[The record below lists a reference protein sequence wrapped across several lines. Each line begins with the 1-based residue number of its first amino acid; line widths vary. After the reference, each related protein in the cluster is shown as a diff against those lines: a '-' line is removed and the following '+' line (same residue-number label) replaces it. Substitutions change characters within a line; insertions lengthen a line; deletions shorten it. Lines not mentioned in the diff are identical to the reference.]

1 MTALALTCR
10 CCDSALSVPLDALL
24 LAVVDDDQSASR
36 LAYICP
42 SCGEFACDT
51 VSLASLM
58 MLMAA
63 GCLGMHVSC
72 RQPHPEKPPSG
83 PLLTLDDLIDLHNWL
98 ASDDW
103 VAVLA
108 EKP

>member
-1 MTALALTCR
+1 MTALAITCR

-42 SCGEFACDT
+42 ACGEFAYDT

-63 GCLGMHVSC
+63 GCLGMHVSS
-72 RQPHPEKPPSG
+72 REPHPENPPSG
-83 PLLTLDDLIDLHNWL
+83 PMLTLDDLIDLHNGL
-98 ASDDW
+98 ATIDW
-103 VAVLA
+103 AAGLA